1 MCVVVLSSKVKVKCN
16 LLITNNKQVLCGT
29 IYIIRNSL
37 ESRHVRVD
45 TLNHLCRKKIVMLK
59 VKILCKKLY

>member
-1 MCVVVLSSKVKVKCN
+1 MCIVVLSSKVKVKCN
-16 LLITNNKQVLCGT
+16 LLITYNKQVLCGT

-37 ESRHVRVD
+37 ESIHVRVD
-45 TLNHLCRKKIVMLK
+45 TLNYLRRKKIVMLK

>member
-16 LLITNNKQVLCGT
+16 LLITYNKQVLCGT

-37 ESRHVRVD
+37 GSRHVRVD
-45 TLNHLCRKKIVMLK
+45 TLNHLRRKQIVMLK

>member
-16 LLITNNKQVLCGT
+16 LLITYNKHVLCGT
-29 IYIIRNSL
+29 IYIIRDSL

-45 TLNHLCRKKIVMLK
+45 TLNHLRRKKIVMIN